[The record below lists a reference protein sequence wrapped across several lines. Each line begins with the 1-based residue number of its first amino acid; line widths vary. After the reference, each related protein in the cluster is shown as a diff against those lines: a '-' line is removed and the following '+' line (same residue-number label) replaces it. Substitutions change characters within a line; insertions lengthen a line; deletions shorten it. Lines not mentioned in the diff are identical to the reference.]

1 MLLPSSLQRRPFG
14 PAHLAQIQSLLDQYP
29 EMSRYKLSRELA
41 LLWNWRTAGGQLKD
55 MAARTLLLKLQQ
67 RGWIKLPARRMASPT
82 RSGRV
87 ERRDASLGLDETP
100 LECWRPGGGPPLL
113 QEVAQWGRGADR
125 GGLGEGLGPRHYL
138 ATSSSVGQN

>member
-1 MLLPSSLQRRPFG
+1 MLLPSSLQGRPFG

-87 ERRDASLGLDETP
+87 ERRDASPRLGETP
-100 LECWRPGGGPPLL
+100 LECWLPSVGPPFLP
-113 QEVAQWGRGADR
+113 EVSPPGRGGRR
-125 GGLGEGLGPRHYL
+125 GEVGGCFGRYHYR
-138 ATSSSVGQN
+138 SE

>member
-1 MLLPSSLQRRPFG
+1 MLLPSSLQGRPFG

-87 ERRDASLGLDETP
+87 ERRGAPPRLDWTP
-100 LECWRPGGGPPLL
+100 LGWWLPGVGPPLL
-113 QEVAQWGRGADR
+113 QKGRPLGPGGPRA
-125 GGLGEGLGPRHYL
+125 GLGGC
-138 ATSSSVGQN
+138 

>member
-1 MLLPSSLQRRPFG
+1 MLLPSSLQGRPFG

-87 ERRDASLGLDETP
+87 ERRGSSLPPGEAP
-100 LECWRPGGGPPLL
+100 LEWWPPRAGSPLL
-113 QEVAQWGRGADR
+113 
-125 GGLGEGLGPRHYL
+125 H
-138 ATSSSVGQN
+138 SVR

>member
-1 MLLPSSLQRRPFG
+1 MLLPSSLQGRPFG

-87 ERRDASLGLDETP
+87 ERREASLRPGETP
-100 LECWRPGGGPPLL
+100 FECWLP
-113 QEVAQWGRGADR
+113 
-125 GGLGEGLGPRHYL
+125 
-138 ATSSSVGQN
+138 SVGSPFFQKGSPMGPEGRPAAVEG